1 MNEHGFGLAPEPQ
14 IRIHPSMLFTAE
26 KILKKKLARDQYEN
40 LFTPETSPQAKAE
53 IEKINL
59 FLQYVM
65 PLINAGKKPNI
76 QLVLSLHELFN
87 KSESIGTF

>member
-1 MNEHGFGLAPEPQ
+1 
-14 IRIHPSMLFTAE
+14 MLFTAE

-76 QLVLSLHELFN
+76 AALAKETGVDELLAERLVADAVGRIEAM
-87 KSESIGTF
+87 KKGKR